1 MLFSSSVCQSF
12 TAKYYPIFVSNDD
25 QCKVGLENPFIFS
38 EGFTELY
45 CMSDV
50 FWFDSCVS

>member
-50 FWFDSCVS
+50 F